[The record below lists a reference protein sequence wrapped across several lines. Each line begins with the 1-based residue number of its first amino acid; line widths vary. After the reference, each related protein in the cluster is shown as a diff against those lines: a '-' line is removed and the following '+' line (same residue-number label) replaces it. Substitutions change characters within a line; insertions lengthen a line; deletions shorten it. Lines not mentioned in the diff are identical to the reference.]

1 MSRSPLVPKHWPG
14 LGLLVLALAAFALVF
29 ATTSAGAADPGQR
42 LVLRGQ
48 ATAVAGPC
56 SAVACPL
63 ELDRGR
69 YRGSLGRGAYSGSLK
84 LTIANSFPNGEG
96 GSCAPLTGRIELR
109 MRSADHIG
117 LIVSGDSCQDG
128 SGPLDGASFTG
139 LARFRVTHG
148 TGAYAGATGSG
159 LVTFAEDAAK
169 HHRMTLVGRVRKA
182 S

>member
-1 MSRSPLVPKHWPG
+1 MSPLVPKHWPG
-14 LGLLVLALAAFALVF
+14 VALLVLALTAFAFVF
-29 ATTSAGAADPGQR
+29 ATNSAGAAGPEQR
-42 LVLRGQ
+42 LVVRGQ

-56 SAVACPL
+56 SAFACPL

-69 YRGSLGRGAYSGSLK
+69 FRGTLGRGAYSGSLK

-96 GSCAPLTGRIELR
+96 GSCAPLTARIELR
-109 MRSADHIG
+109 TRSADRIG
-117 LIVSGDSCQDG
+117 LLVSGDSCQDG

-169 HHRMTLVGRVRKA
+169 RHRMTLVGRIRSA